1 MSNFTLTQLLQ
12 LPPIDA
18 MLIAYNEEHG
28 TQLNPRFV
36 EVDEINGST
45 GPSITVRLKARPD
58 LPNKDLQ
65 RFNGVGTITVNRL
78 NLADLFT
85 TPFSIEFSEAIASPD
100 VGRNITQITGIVFD
114 DNDFVK
120 DVITAENPVVRAHP
134 DSLRWYGELIVDK
147 A

>member
-12 LPPIDA
+12 MPPLDA
-18 MLIAYNEEHG
+18 LLVAYNDVHG

-36 EVDEINGST
+36 EVEQI
-45 GPSITVRLKARPD
+45 GPSVGPDLTVRISARTG
-58 LPNKDLQ
+58 LSNREFQ
-65 RFNGVGTITVNRL
+65 RFTGTGTFTVTRL

-85 TPFSIEFSEAIASPD
+85 APVIIPFSEAIASPD

-114 DNDFVK
+114 DNDFIK
-120 DVITAENPVVRAHP
+120 DVITSENTVVRAHP
-134 DSLRWYGELIVDK
+134 DSLRWYGEMSVEK